1 MKALAADICYK
12 SVDELRQACGGA
24 SFLLSS
30 GISDIWL
37 EQAPQPTYEGATAI
51 MLQQSSR
58 MLLKQAKKIKAGKE
72 PHEFFTY
79 MADMERLLSTPSG
92 ATTIQEFLD
101 PDHIQRALAT
111 RAIYFT
117 MRVHKM
123 LTESDAPS
131 KTK

>member
-1 MKALAADICYK
+1 
-12 SVDELRQACGGA
+12 
-24 SFLLSS
+24 
-30 GISDIWL
+30 
-37 EQAPQPTYEGATAI
+37 
-51 MLQQSSR
+51 
-58 MLLKQAKKIKAGKE
+58 MLLKQANKIKNGKQ

-79 MADMERLLSTPSG
+79 MADMERLLSTPSK
-92 ATTIQEFLD
+92 ATTVQEFLD

-123 LTESDAPS
+123 LAESDAPT